1 MVGGGR
7 DWTTL
12 RGRGR
17 EGERRQ
23 ESPAA
28 EASIEDRAGPDS
40 KSG

>member
-17 EGERRQ
+17 EGEQ
-23 ESPAA
+23 E
-28 EASIEDRAGPDS
+28 AGRS
-40 KSG
+40 SSWGQR